1 MRIGIDIDGVLF
13 PWDAVAR
20 VALGAGQEPSGHW
33 YGLRDEVTKSQW
45 SWLWN
50 TDEGRHAVFGQV
62 EHSHPDAI
70 EAVRG
75 LLITPRCEVHFVT
88 HRDPS
93 TTLAFTSRFLNHH
106 FAGYRW
112 HGVHSIRNGTPK
124 RRLARW
130 DVFVDDKPETIWD
143 FAKRSP
149 RVKLFAPR
157 RAWNTDLEGDR
168 RLTYYEDAAAVLT
181 WVRENA

>member
-1 MRIGIDIDGVLF
+1 MRIGVDIDGVLF
-13 PWDAVAR
+13 PWDSVAR
-20 VALGAGQEPSGHW
+20 AVLRANPEPSSHW
-33 YGLRDEVTKSQW
+33 YGLRDEVTEAEW
-45 SWLWN
+45 TWLWN

-62 EHSHPDAI
+62 EHSHPDAV
-70 EAVRG
+70 EAVRE

-88 HRDPS
+88 HRDPA
-93 TTLAFTSRFLNHH
+93 TTLHHTAAFLQRYFG
-106 FAGYRW
+106 GYRW
-112 HGVHSIRNGTPK
+112 AGVHSIRNGTPK

-130 DVFVDDKPETIWD
+130 DVFVDDKPEIVWD

-168 RLTYYEDAAAVLT
+168 RVTHYDDATDILT